1 MIFGSGKTVSPPTQ
15 QKEIKESKQEVNY
28 PPQPTLERRGSRSG
42 PSSNITSSNIN
53 TSSFDSRSKP
63 EAKLEQVPVTLK
75 PTHAP
80 TDKENFET
88 ELISTCLPTTLLTI
102 VFRIPL
108 GFVL

>member
-15 QKEIKESKQEVNY
+15 QKEIKEPKQEVY

-42 PSSNITSSNIN
+42 PSSNITSSIN

-88 ELISTCLPTTLLTI
+88 ELISTCLPTTLLTV